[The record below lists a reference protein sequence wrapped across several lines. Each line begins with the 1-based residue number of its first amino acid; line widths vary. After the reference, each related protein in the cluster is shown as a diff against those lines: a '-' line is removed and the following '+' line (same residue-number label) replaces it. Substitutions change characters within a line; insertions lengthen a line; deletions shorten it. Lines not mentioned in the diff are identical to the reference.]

1 MKIRTTRERIIII
14 LLLVGLFSMGTIGY
28 WVYLSFQQ
36 LQQDTE
42 HQITT
47 ALSQGSVTL
56 DVFFDGVERLL
67 AEHEELNGQTLES
80 VQQSLRHD
88 IVLQPI
94 LRQVMLYTSVYSPI
108 AEPEVPLA
116 EEGLH
121 AFQRLEELDTPILS
135 LPYEY
140 DGHWYADVVSH
151 INDVDDEITA
161 QIRLTFDVEA
171 FLAWWNDLNLPD
183 ESATTLL
190 TTEGVMWLRLPFSTD
205 FVGQDVATGPLMQA
219 IIAEESSAGIA
230 RFVPI
235 NTDRIE
241 RFVGWQYQ
249 QHFGLILASGVS
261 TEYVWNL
268 WLERYLPGLILGMGL
283 LFASAVIILG
293 NGYWIVQSERKLT
306 RYAERLR
313 VLHHLDQ
320 AILGVKSA
328 GVIGL
333 NALRQME
340 ELVPL
345 DLAVVTLYDFDMREV
360 HMIAQHTA
368 KDVEPIEI
376 MTTSFDNL
384 MEFGKENV
392 LTGRTRYMPDIQAV
406 GEHTP
411 ILQKL
416 IERGLHSVLTVP
428 MLVEETFVGTM
439 TLCSKQVSAYNQ
451 EHLEIS
457 REIADQI
464 AISLQQARLSE
475 QIRQQ
480 NQLLEQRVTERTAA
494 LQAANV
500 QLQSLDRLKSQFIA
514 EVSHEL
520 RTPLAGLNTRVHLL
534 ERDKPEQMAHH
545 LESLKR
551 RIQQL
556 NQLVEQVLDISRLDL
571 TKEQIAFAPVDLNC
585 VVEMVIEAHQTL
597 LDESNLTLQQI
608 LEADISPVWG
618 EENQLAQVIANL
630 LTNAIH
636 YTANGTI
643 TIKTFAA
650 DEHRAG
656 LALADTGMGIAPD
669 DMPHLFDRFYRG
681 KSVSQGNIPGTGLG
695 LSIVKQ
701 IIDLHQGAIAVTSEL
716 GKGATFT
723 VYLPYAQQHKRDPAP

>member
-1 MKIRTTRERIIII
+1 
-14 LLLVGLFSMGTIGY
+14 
-28 WVYLSFQQ
+28 
-36 LQQDTE
+36 
-42 HQITT
+42 
-47 ALSQGSVTL
+47 
-56 DVFFDGVERLL
+56 
-67 AEHEELNGQTLES
+67 
-80 VQQSLRHD
+80 
-88 IVLQPI
+88 
-94 LRQVMLYTSVYSPI
+94 
-108 AEPEVPLA
+108 
-116 EEGLH
+116 
-121 AFQRLEELDTPILS
+121 
-135 LPYEY
+135 
-140 DGHWYADVVSH
+140 
-151 INDVDDEITA
+151 
-161 QIRLTFDVEA
+161 
-171 FLAWWNDLNLPD
+171 
-183 ESATTLL
+183 
-190 TTEGVMWLRLPFSTD
+190 
-205 FVGQDVATGPLMQA
+205 
-219 IIAEESSAGIA
+219 
-230 RFVPI
+230 
-235 NTDRIE
+235 
-241 RFVGWQYQ
+241 
-249 QHFGLILASGVS
+249 
-261 TEYVWNL
+261 
-268 WLERYLPGLILGMGL
+268 
-283 LFASAVIILG
+283 
-293 NGYWIVQSERKLT
+293 
-306 RYAERLR
+306 
-313 VLHHLDQ
+313 
-320 AILGVKSA
+320 
-328 GVIGL
+328 
-333 NALRQME
+333 
-340 ELVPL
+340 
-345 DLAVVTLYDFDMREV
+345 
-360 HMIAQHTA
+360 
-368 KDVEPIEI
+368 
-376 MTTSFDNL
+376 
-384 MEFGKENV
+384 
-392 LTGRTRYMPDIQAV
+392 MPDIQAV